1 MEKIKIRCTTGIT
14 LPLDNIHYYHNN
26 LKKHSMLEIER
37 LVDSIQN
44 DGFLFPVAIGK
55 LNDKNYIIDGEA
67 TVEALFE
74 LQNRGFEIPEIPVF
88 LVRCKT
94 EQDLKKMILIGTST
108 NHCVT
113 EVSLKEFAKDIDFEL
128 KDYGFNEGNLIDFHT
143 SLDMSL
149 WHQTT
154 GGKEV
159 KEGVNLKP
167 EMFEGLLK

>member
-113 EVSLKEFAKDIDFEL
+113 EISLKKFVEGMDVNL
-128 KDYGFNEGNLIDFHT
+128 KNYGFSSSDLIDFHNVEDLNLYD
-143 SLDMSL
+143 SVI
-149 WHQTT
+149 
-154 GGKEV
+154 GGKPTSIEHNE
-159 KEGVNLKP
+159 KD
-167 EMFEGLLK
+167 FEGLLK